1 MVIDTIWATGMSVDQ
16 RKDQGSKDNQ
26 ESRESQDALMTKGT
40 IVDINRINIVAAIYK
55 MKIIPNC
62 IIIVAMIIE
71 DIEEI
76 VEMFVVDQKKE
87 YKHLESDL

>member
-1 MVIDTIWATGMSVDQ
+1 
-16 RKDQGSKDNQ
+16 
-26 ESRESQDALMTKGT
+26 
-40 IVDINRINIVAAIYK
+40 
-55 MKIIPNC
+55 MKIIHNC

-87 YKHLESDL
+87 YKHLENDL

>member
-1 MVIDTIWATGMSVDQ
+1 MSVDQ
-16 RKDQGSKDNQ
+16 RKDQESQDNQ

-55 MKIIPNC
+55 MKIIHKC

>member
-1 MVIDTIWATGMSVDQ
+1 
-16 RKDQGSKDNQ
+16 
-26 ESRESQDALMTKGT
+26 
-40 IVDINRINIVAAIYK
+40 

-76 VEMFVVDQKKE
+76 VEMFVVDKKKE
-87 YKHLESDL
+87 YKHLENDL